1 MPHYIKQI
9 STLLVSSFAI
19 GGQSAAYGQ
28 AGASSDSIMLKLSS
42 KVNDRFEYRVKVG
55 LKLETGGT
63 LNATIH
69 VADRTVGV
77 FSDSLGQSVYV
88 AGLSVMATGA
98 LNNDTTKGPFEAL
111 RRASWMR
118 TVDFKG
124 KVLNSSSDNA
134 LTENLMGALDLVLPG
149 GVVSRGQSWVTS
161 ANIQP
166 SGKVDVKYTLV
177 DFNQTDATVKAVVV
191 NSDKVTMVQDYVFVV
206 DRKSGRYRS
215 ASGAMKVD
223 IGGEKATVT
232 TSAKMLIPVQPQSS
246 WKDGK

>member
-1 MPHYIKQI
+1 M
-9 STLLVSSFAI
+9 
-19 GGQSAAYGQ
+19 
-28 AGASSDSIMLKLSS
+28 
-42 KVNDRFEYRVKVG
+42 
-55 LKLETGGT
+55 
-63 LNATIH
+63 
-69 VADRTVGV
+69 
-77 FSDSLGQSVYV
+77 
-88 AGLSVMATGA
+88 
-98 LNNDTTKGPFEAL
+98 
-111 RRASWMR
+111 
-118 TVDFKG
+118 
-124 KVLNSSSDNA
+124 NSSSDNA

-177 DFNQTDATVKAVVV
+177 DFNQTDATVNAVVV
-191 NSDKVTMVQDYVFVV
+191 NSEKVTMVQDYVFVV